1 MEAAKKG
8 EGGNFAALFSSD
20 GSLNMAE
27 FCEKISKR
35 FVNLMRL
42 CYVSQLSVVF
52 GILLSQCLYLVN
64 VCTCMSLSLFREAAF
79 QELSVSTA
87 CLALLSGNYLA
98 ASQSKLTTL

>member
-35 FVNLMRL
+35 FVKLMRL
-42 CYVSQLSVVF
+42 CCVSQLSVV
-52 GILLSQCLYLVN
+52 LYF
-64 VCTCMSLSLFREAAF
+64 C
-79 QELSVSTA
+79 
-87 CLALLSGNYLA
+87 
-98 ASQSKLTTL
+98 

>member
-42 CYVSQLSVVF
+42 CCVSQLSVVF
-52 GILLSQCLYLVN
+52 GIFAESVFVPCKCVYV
-64 VCTCMSLSLFREAAF
+64 SLSLSSGKLRFRN
-79 QELSVSTA
+79 SVSVQPA
-87 CLALLSGNYLA
+87 
-98 ASQSKLTTL
+98 